1 MQLSVQDQQRLSG
14 LLQDELEAI
23 LQLQQLLQQEY
34 QILSSS
40 EDPDRIEQISQEKL
54 ILLQRVDELFAN
66 RQRFL
71 QGLGLQVT
79 ATLEALIDKLPADS
93 ELASRFGKL
102 QDAAKEVH
110 RQNQINGG
118 IVTHGQRYVRQT
130 LDILHG
136 KTEAMQTYGPEG
148 EARSEERPN
157 FSSKV

>member
-1 MQLSVQDQQRLSG
+1 MQLSAQDQQRLSV
-14 LLQDELEAI
+14 LLQSELEAI
-23 LQLQQLLQQEY
+23 LQLQQLLEQEY

-40 EDPDRIEQISQEKL
+40 ENPEQIEQISQEKL
-54 ILLQRVDELFAN
+54 TLLKQVDQLFAN

-71 QGLGLQVT
+71 QELGLQEST
-79 ATLEALIDKLPADS
+79 TLEALISRLPADC
-93 ELASRFGKL
+93 ELASQFAKL

-136 KTEAMQTYGPEG
+136 KTEALQTYGPEG